1 MCVQA
6 AIAACACAQE
16 TIPATPYAPIPGVD
30 GAPAFV
36 GPECTVPYAGCTTPS
51 PYAACT
57 TPATYVGWDGT
68 TGLTDYGTGYAAGT
82 CPDQAGDGA
91 AESGSRCGRCCRY
104 AHLHSTFDLYPHY
117 AYPPEHH
124 GYYYYRPYN
133 YVHVLEHQSS
143 VVRLGGDPKNPYSV
157 RMFDAIE
164 RDFELR
170 YPQIVEPEAALR
182 LDERLPL
189 LEDLLR

>member
-1 MCVQA
+1 M
-6 AIAACACAQE
+6 AACACAQE
-16 TIPATPYAPIPGVD
+16 TIPATCNIPT
-30 GAPAFV
+30 PALDCTQALV
-36 GPECTVPYAGCTTPS
+36 GPECTAPYPGCSTS
-51 PYAACT
+51 
-57 TPATYVGWDGT
+57 ATYDTWGGT
-68 TGLTDYGTGYAAGT
+68 TGMTDYGTGYAAYDTGYAAGT

-91 AESGSRCGRCCRY
+91 EESGSRCGRCCRF

-143 VVRLGGDPKNPYSV
+143 VIRLGGDPRNPYSV

-164 RDFELR
+164 RDFALR
-170 YPQIVEPEAALR
+170 HPQIVVPEETLR